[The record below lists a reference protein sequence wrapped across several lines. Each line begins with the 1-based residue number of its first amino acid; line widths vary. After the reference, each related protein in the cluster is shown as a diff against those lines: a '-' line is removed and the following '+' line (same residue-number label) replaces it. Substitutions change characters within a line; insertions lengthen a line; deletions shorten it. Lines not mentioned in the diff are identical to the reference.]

1 LRNLITFAISGIVN
15 NVYFRATKLQ
25 KKEKKNEHSK
35 SFSLK
40 GRFYD
45 EFFLKSSIAQTE
57 KDNNLLT

>member
-35 SFSLK
+35 SFSLTK
-40 GRFYD
+40 EGFM
-45 EFFLKSSIAQTE
+45 KNSSYKAA
-57 KDNNLLT
+57 